1 MRKRQIT
8 TKWVQSVVLISFF
21 LLSMLAFCCAIEASN
36 PDVEEAFEEDED
48 EDSIQRQYVINV
60 ANKAEDCYFIPDVK
74 INHVLNFHFVVTS
87 AGRSGQQLDIST
99 KIRAPSGKLVVYS
112 NRKVEDQLL
121 GYEIQE
127 QGDYEICFNN
137 RYSMLEHKRIFWQF
151 EIEGAFDVA
160 KAEEKLLNATM
171 EFYNEA
177 SNQVQKVVRKVRSSI
192 ARARHQQW
200 WLSTMGQKH
209 QARLEAV
216 QGMIDRWS
224 LGHIFLLV
232 AVGVVQLVV
241 LRRLFES
248 KPTSTSHK
256 FAARA

>member
-1 MRKRQIT
+1 
-8 TKWVQSVVLISFF
+8 VVLGM
-21 LLSMLAFCCAIEASN
+21 LSVYSKAMN
-36 PDVEEAFEEDED
+36 PEVEEAFDPDDD

-74 INHVLNFHFVVTS
+74 INHVLNFHFVVVS

-121 GYEIQE
+121 GYQVSE

-137 RYSMLEHKRIFWQF
+137 RYSMIEHKRIFWQF
-151 EIEGAFDVA
+151 EIEGVFDVA
-160 KAEEKLLNATM
+160 KAEAKMLNATM

-177 SNQVQKVVRKVRSSI
+177 ADQVQKVVRKVRSSI

-216 QGMIDRWS
+216 QAMIDRWS
-224 LGHIFLLV
+224 LGHLFLLV

-248 KPTSTSHK
+248 KPTSHK
-256 FAARA
+256 LSARA

>member
-1 MRKRQIT
+1 MVAMLWQLCYGSKSNTYSHKFGSTEILT
-8 TKWVQSVVLISFF
+8 LI
-21 LLSMLAFCCAIEASN
+21 LLYI
-36 PDVEEAFEEDED
+36 
-48 EDSIQRQYVINV
+48 I
-60 ANKAEDCYFIPDVK
+60 K
-74 INHVLNFHFVVTS
+74 VTS
-87 AGRSGQQLDIST
+87 AGRAGQQLDIST

-177 SNQVQKVVRKVRSSI
+177 SNQVQKVVRKVCRFSLSI
-192 ARARHQQW
+192 QLNLIEKCLPAVL
-200 WLSTMGQKH
+200 LSN
-209 QARLEAV
+209 
-216 QGMIDRWS
+216 
-224 LGHIFLLV
+224 
-232 AVGVVQLVV
+232 V
-241 LRRLFES
+241 LCALQSWEDLHNSILHFMNGDQ
-248 KPTSTSHK
+248 TNN
-256 FAARA
+256 

>member
-1 MRKRQIT
+1 
-8 TKWVQSVVLISFF
+8 V
-21 LLSMLAFCCAIEASN
+21 LSMLTFGVNPIEMS
-36 PDVEEAFEEDED
+36 PEVEEAFDPDSEED
-48 EDSIQRQYVINV
+48 SYQRSYVISV

-74 INHVLNFHFVVTS
+74 INQVLNFHFVVTS

-99 KIRAPSGKLVVYS
+99 KIRAPSGKLVTYS
-112 NRKVEDQLL
+112 NRKVEDQVL
-121 GYEIQE
+121 GYQSKE

-151 EIEGAFDVA
+151 EVEGAFDEKKV
-160 KAEEKLLNATM
+160 EEKIVNVTVEA
-171 EFYNEA
+171 FQEA
-177 SNQVQKVVRKVRSSI
+177 SNQVSKVVRKVRSSI

-232 AVGVVQLVV
+232 AVGITQLVI

-248 KPTSTSHK
+248 KPTSHK
-256 FAARA
+256 LTARA

>member
-1 MRKRQIT
+1 MVAMLWQLCYGSKSNTYSHKFGSTEILT
-8 TKWVQSVVLISFF
+8 LI
-21 LLSMLAFCCAIEASN
+21 LLYI
-36 PDVEEAFEEDED
+36 
-48 EDSIQRQYVINV
+48 I
-60 ANKAEDCYFIPDVK
+60 K
-74 INHVLNFHFVVTS
+74 VTS
-87 AGRSGQQLDIST
+87 AGRAGQQLDIST

-177 SNQVQKVVRKVRSSI
+177 SNQVQKVVRKVC
-192 ARARHQQW
+192 A
-200 WLSTMGQKH
+200 
-209 QARLEAV
+209 
-216 QGMIDRWS
+216 
-224 LGHIFLLV
+224 
-232 AVGVVQLVV
+232 
-241 LRRLFES
+241 
-248 KPTSTSHK
+248 
-256 FAARA
+256 